1 MKVKSDFYLNSRA
14 FARAGHSM
22 YFPITF
28 SRYNPELI
36 SAYIE
41 SQRLKTGEWL
51 SRPSTVT
58 VDTGTWRDFGFG
70 MVSFS
75 IGDAKAIGMY
85 DAANEEWGYEDL
97 DFFRRAQAAGYMNWR
112 LYDTNIVHIYH
123 SKTCDDIQEED
134 RFNMC
139 LRSKLRMEGTKMQ
152 ISLALYSLEQ
162 KLKQSRLAGAVL
174 NQTVK
179 KKLVSVP

>member
-1 MKVKSDFYLNSRA
+1 MESPMVMRGSRLA
-14 FARAGHSM
+14 IGSWKTICRSRRAWRRDS
-22 YFPITF
+22 
-28 SRYNPELI
+28 L
-36 SAYIE
+36 SA
-41 SQRLKTGEWL
+41 WVM

-85 DAANEEWGYEDL
+85 DAANEAWGYEDV

-112 LYDTNIVHIYH
+112 LYDTNIVHVFH
-123 SKTCDDIQEED
+123 PKNCDSLEGTD

-139 LRSKLRMEGTKMQ
+139 LGSKLRMEGTKMQ
-152 ISLALYSLEQ
+152 IAVALMKLE
-162 KLKQSRLAGAVL
+162 RA
-174 NQTVK
+174 
-179 KKLVSVP
+179 